1 MWRCAQVEAAFFLAA
16 TMVQKKAGPAKLPA
30 GRAQARPGKARST
43 ASRLA
48 SAQLPPAPAQSVS
61 KSALRRQKRK
71 QRDQLAGNQQGMQEL
86 TDVVDSME
94 EGLEPGSEARAA
106 SAPEP
111 PAPTS
116 GATVTTKMKRN
127 MLARERARQP
137 HILADLA
144 QSANPFAALRAH
156 ARNTLD
162 LRAPRRRAAAEE
174 DERMEAP

>member
-48 SAQLPPAPAQSVS
+48 SA
-61 KSALRRQKRK
+61 